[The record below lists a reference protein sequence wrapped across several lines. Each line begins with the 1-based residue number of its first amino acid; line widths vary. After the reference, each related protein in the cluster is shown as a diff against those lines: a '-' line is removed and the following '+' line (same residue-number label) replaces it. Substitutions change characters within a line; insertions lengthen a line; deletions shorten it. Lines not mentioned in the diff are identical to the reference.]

1 MKLTFHHH
9 TGKTLKLCWYE
20 TYTFYN
26 YINTKFKLNHVSVQD
41 NVPIV
46 LKNQTFYLS
55 FYEASIPNKHVNL
68 GKVATDMVLAAKDY
82 DPIFA
87 DNYGKRKDSWY
98 IALKIE
104 DSNFKNCLNK
114 NHQNYNL
121 VLKYLKRLKDEYLST
136 YVYEEIHFRKV
147 KIEEFW
153 YNIQLIMKGAYIKK
167 DCI

>member
-1 MKLTFHHH
+1 M
-9 TGKTLKLCWYE
+9 
-20 TYTFYN
+20 
-26 YINTKFKLNHVSVQD
+26 
-41 NVPIV
+41 PIV

-55 FYEASIPNKHVNL
+55 FYEASIPTKHVNL

-147 KIEEFW
+147 KIEEF
-153 YNIQLIMKGAYIKK
+153 
-167 DCI
+167 